1 MTRSVDDPR
10 ELPPLGWCAE
20 CIREATWVRAATMWQ
35 GTALCAQHTVYTA
48 GVGDID
54 IEEDLAPLGKPQAV
68 VDALRRG
75 IHQKAV
81 QAGF

>member
-1 MTRSVDDPR
+1 
-10 ELPPLGWCAE
+10 
-20 CIREATWVRAATMWQ
+20 MWQ

-54 IEEDLAPLGKPQAV
+54 IEKDLAPLGKPQAV

-75 IHQKAV
+75 IHEKGV

>member
-1 MTRSVDDPR
+1 M
-10 ELPPLGWCAE
+10 
-20 CIREATWVRAATMWQ
+20 RAATMWQ

-54 IEEDLAPLGKPQAV
+54 IEEDQAPLGKTQAV

-75 IHQKAV
+75 IHQGGA

>member
-1 MTRSVDDPR
+1 
-10 ELPPLGWCAE
+10 
-20 CIREATWVRAATMWQ
+20 MWQ
-35 GTALCAQHTVYTA
+35 GTALCAQHVVYTV

-54 IEEDLAPLGKPQAV
+54 IEEDQAPLGKPQAV

-75 IHQKAV
+75 IHQKGA